1 MAPGSRGW
9 QPRLNAGWG
18 AVLSLAAFGL
28 SLLRGAN
35 LLTFVF
41 GLLAAGFLTYLGWR
55 ALTAWR
61 SRLLWRL
68 RHRLMVTYVLIGLI
82 PVVLLALMGLI
93 AGWTLY
99 GKVAVY
105 QVTEELERL
114 EGRLQDVASDV
125 ASSLELAG
133 AIQGELRP
141 EVVARILQARKAG
154 MEESLRKVELHVLS
168 DSRGS
173 ESLPA
178 WLRGQRFSGVVV
190 SDKAELLVARPAQ
203 VAGQALTVVV
213 VLPVD
218 QDVLS
223 YLGREV
229 GPVSMQVLT
238 DAESTT
244 NAPVQRTQRALLPG
258 YRVLDEVRNRSPL
271 PPPQGWWDTSL
282 TLAGTVPTAM
292 KETGQEGS
300 PLVLIVQSRVSLV
313 HTQLSYRLG
322 EFSGLPSAVFI
333 AAAVLFLLLELVAL
347 RAGILLTRTI
357 TGAVNDLQM
366 ATERV
371 QSGDFSQRI
380 RVRGNDQLSGLA
392 TAFNSMT
399 ASIERL
405 IQESKDKQR
414 LENELEVARQV
425 QEQLFPAEPPTLA
438 TLELVARCRP
448 ARTVGGDYY
457 DYGFAGQDQVIFTI
471 GDISGKGISGA
482 LLMATIQ
489 SALRSQ
495 VYASRLE
502 GSLARLSMTEL
513 VSRVNRQLCA
523 TTSDEKYSSLFVG
536 IYDDSSRTL
545 TYVNAGHLPP
555 VVFGN
560 GRREELTEG
569 GPVVGV
575 FREAKYD
582 QACVQLKPGDW
593 LVAFTDGLTEVENAY
608 EEEYGRQR
616 LVAFLQ
622 RTADSSTPDRLIDA
636 ALAELEQW
644 APGIEASDDRTMLVA
659 RIR

>member
-1 MAPGSRGW
+1 
-9 QPRLNAGWG
+9 
-18 AVLSLAAFGL
+18 
-28 SLLRGAN
+28 
-35 LLTFVF
+35 
-41 GLLAAGFLTYLGWR
+41 
-55 ALTAWR
+55 
-61 SRLLWRL
+61 
-68 RHRLMVTYVLIGLI
+68 
-82 PVVLLALMGLI
+82 
-93 AGWTLY
+93 
-99 GKVAVY
+99 
-105 QVTEELERL
+105 
-114 EGRLQDVASDV
+114 
-125 ASSLELAG
+125 
-133 AIQGELRP
+133 
-141 EVVARILQARKAG
+141 
-154 MEESLRKVELHVLS
+154 
-168 DSRGS
+168 
-173 ESLPA
+173 
-178 WLRGQRFSGVVV
+178 
-190 SDKAELLVARPAQ
+190 
-203 VAGQALTVVV
+203 
-213 VLPVD
+213 
-218 QDVLS
+218 
-223 YLGREV
+223 
-229 GPVSMQVLT
+229 
-238 DAESTT
+238 
-244 NAPVQRTQRALLPG
+244 
-258 YRVLDEVRNRSPL
+258 
-271 PPPQGWWDTSL
+271 
-282 TLAGTVPTAM
+282 M
-292 KETGQEGS
+292 KETGQQGA
-300 PLVLIVQSRVSLV
+300 PLVLIVQSRLSLV

-333 AAAVLFLLLELVAL
+333 AAAVLFLLLEVVAL
-347 RAGILLTRTI
+347 RAGILLTRSI

-371 QSGDFSQRI
+371 QAGDFSQRI

-392 TAFNSMT
+392 AAFNSMT

-425 QEQLFPAEPPTLA
+425 QEQLFPHEAPKLA

-457 DYGFAGQDQVIFTI
+457 DYGQAGQGQVIFTI

-502 GSLARLSMTEL
+502 GSLERLSMAEL
-513 VSRVNRQLCA
+513 VGRVNRQLCA

-536 IYDDSSRTL
+536 HYDDSTRTL

-560 GRREELTEG
+560 GRREALNEG
-569 GPVVGV
+569 GPVVGI
-575 FREAKYD
+575 FREARYD
-582 QACVQLKPGDW
+582 QASVQLRPGDW

-608 EEEYGRQR
+608 EEEYGMQR

-622 RTADSSTPDRLIDA
+622 RTADHGTPDRLIDA

>member
-1 MAPGSRGW
+1 MARGSRGW
-9 QPRLNAGWG
+9 QPRLNAGVG
-18 AVLSLAAFGL
+18 AVISLAAFGL
-28 SLLRGAN
+28 SLLRGAA
-35 LLTFVF
+35 LLAAVF
-41 GLLAAGFLTYLGWR
+41 GILAAGFLTYLGWR
-55 ALTAWR
+55 SLSAWR

-68 RHRLMVTYVLIGLI
+68 RHRLIVTYLLIGLI
-82 PVVLLALMGLI
+82 PVVLLTSIGLI
-93 AGWTLY
+93 VAWTLY
-99 GKVAVY
+99 AKVAVY
-105 QVTEELERL
+105 QVTEEFERL
-114 EGRLQDVASDV
+114 EGRLQDVGSDV
-125 ASSLELAG
+125 GTSLELAG
-133 AIQGELRP
+133 AIQGTLRP
-141 EVVARILQARKAG
+141 DVISRILAARAAA
-154 MEESLRKVELHVLS
+154 MDEPLSEMKVYVLPYS
-168 DSRGS
+168 PEASS
-173 ESLPA
+173 FPS
-178 WLRGQRFSGVVV
+178 WFRGQRFSGVVV
-190 SDKAELLVARPAQ
+190 SDQAELVVTRPAMA
-203 VAGQALTVVV
+203 AGQALTVVV
-213 VLPVD
+213 ALPMDEEVLA
-218 QDVLS
+218 

-229 GPVSMQVLT
+229 GPVSMQILT
-238 DAESTT
+238 DEQGA
-244 NAPVQRTQRALLPG
+244 NAPNQRMPQSLLLG
-258 YRVLDEVRNRSPL
+258 YRVSGVVAGRRPL
-271 PPPQGWWDTSL
+271 PPPEGWWDTSL
-282 TLAGTVPTAM
+282 TLAGTLPTAM
-292 KETGQEGS
+292 RETGKQGA
-300 PLVLIVQSRVSLV
+300 PLVLIVQSRLSLV
-313 HTQLSYRLG
+313 HAQLSYRLG
-322 EFSGLPSAVFI
+322 EFSGVPFAVFV

-357 TGAVNDLQM
+357 TGTVNDLQM

-371 QSGDFSQRI
+371 QAGDFSQRI
-380 RVRGNDQLSGLA
+380 RVRGHDQLSGLA

-425 QEQLFPAEPPTLA
+425 QEQLFPGEAPKLT

-448 ARTVGGDYY
+448 ARTVGGDYF
-457 DYGFAGQDQVIFTI
+457 DYGLTGSGQVIFTI

-536 IYDDSSRTL
+536 HYDDSTRTL

-569 GPVVGV
+569 GPVVGI

-582 QACVQLKPGDW
+582 QGTAQLRPGDW

-608 EEEYGRQR
+608 EEEYGSQR
-616 LVAFLQ
+616 LVSFLQ
-622 RTADSSTPDRLIDA
+622 RTADSGTPDRLIDA
-636 ALAELEQW
+636 VLAELEQW

>member
-1 MAPGSRGW
+1 MAPAPRGW

-18 AVLSLAAFGL
+18 AVLSLAALGL
-28 SLLRGAN
+28 SILSGAN

-41 GLLAAGFLTYLGWR
+41 GALAAGFLTYLGWR
-55 ALTAWR
+55 ALSAWR
-61 SRLLWRL
+61 NRLLWRL

-82 PVVLLALMGLI
+82 PVVLLALMGFI
-93 AGWTLY
+93 AGWTLS
-99 GKVAVY
+99 GMVAVY

-114 EGRLQDVASDV
+114 EGRLQDVASDI

-133 AIQGELRP
+133 AIQGQLRP
-141 EVVARILQARKAG
+141 EVVARILEARQAG
-154 MEESLRKVELHVLS
+154 MEEPLRHLQIHVLPL
-168 DSRGS
+168 SRGS
-173 ESLPA
+173 DSLPA

-190 SDKAELLVARPAQ
+190 SDRAEVLVARPAS

-218 QDVLS
+218 EGVLS
-223 YLGREV
+223 FLGREV

-238 DAESTT
+238 DQDS
-244 NAPVQRTQRALLPG
+244 PVNPATPRAQRALLPG
-258 YRVLDEVRNRSPL
+258 YRVLDAVASRTPL
-271 PPPQGWWDTSL
+271 APAQGWWDSTL
-282 TLAGTVPTAM
+282 TLAGSVPTAN
-292 KETGQEGS
+292 KETGRQGA
-300 PLVLIVQSRVSLV
+300 PLVLIVESRLSLV
-313 HTQLSYRLG
+313 HSQLSNRLG
-322 EFSGLPSAVFI
+322 ELYGLPSTVFI

-371 QSGDFSQRI
+371 QAGDFSQRI
-380 RVRGNDQLSGLA
+380 RVRGHDQLSGLA

-425 QEQLFPAEPPTLA
+425 QEQLFPADPPKLA
-438 TLELVARCRP
+438 TVELVARCRP
-448 ARTVGGDYY
+448 ARTVGGDYF
-457 DYGFAGQDQVIFTI
+457 DYGLAGEGQVIFTI

-513 VSRVNRQLCA
+513 VARVNRQLCA

-536 IYDDSSRTL
+536 HYDDSTRTL

-560 GRREELTEG
+560 GRREELNEG
-569 GPVVGV
+569 GPVVGI
-575 FREAKYD
+575 FREARYD
-582 QACVQLKPGDW
+582 QACVQLRPGDW

-616 LVAFLQ
+616 LIAFLQ

>member
-1 MAPGSRGW
+1 MARGSRGW
-9 QPRLNAGWG
+9 QPRLNAAVG
-18 AVLSLAAFGL
+18 AVISLVAFAL
-28 SLLRGAN
+28 SLLGGAA
-35 LLTFVF
+35 LLSAVF
-41 GLLAAGFLTYLGWR
+41 GILAAGFLTYLGWR
-55 ALTAWR
+55 ALSAWR
-61 SRLLWRL
+61 GRLLWRL
-68 RHRLMVTYVLIGLI
+68 RNRLIVTYLLIGLI
-82 PVVLLALMGLI
+82 PVVLLTFIGLI
-93 AGWTLY
+93 VAWTLY
-99 GKVAVY
+99 AKVAVY
-105 QVTEELERL
+105 QVTEEFERL
-114 EGRLQDVASDV
+114 EGRLQGVASDV
-125 ASSLELAG
+125 GSSLELAG
-133 AIQGELRP
+133 AIQGTLRP
-141 EVVARILQARKAG
+141 DVMARILAARAATTDEPFSEMKIY
-154 MEESLRKVELHVLS
+154 VLPYS
-168 DSRGS
+168 PEATSF
-173 ESLPA
+173 PT
-178 WLRGQRFSGVVV
+178 WFRGQRFSGVVV
-190 SDKAELLVARPAQ
+190 SDQAELVVTRPAV
-203 VAGQALTVVV
+203 VAGQALTVLVTLPMDET
-213 VLPVD
+213 VLA
-218 QDVLS
+218 

-229 GPVSMQVLT
+229 GPISLQILT
-238 DAESTT
+238 DSQQAGPP
-244 NAPVQRTQRALLPG
+244 NQRMPQSLLPG
-258 YRVLDEVRNRSPL
+258 YRVLGVAADRRPL
-271 PPPQGWWDTSL
+271 PPPEGWWDTTL
-282 TLAGTVPTAM
+282 TLAGTIPTAM
-292 KETGQEGS
+292 KETGKQGS
-300 PLVLIVQSRVSLV
+300 PLVLIVQSRLSLV
-313 HTQLSYRLG
+313 HSQLSYRLG
-322 EFSGLPSAVFI
+322 EFSGVPFAVFI
-333 AAAVLFLLLELVAL
+333 AAAVLFLLLEIVAL
-347 RAGILLTRTI
+347 RAGILLTRTV

-371 QSGDFSQRI
+371 QAGDFSQRI
-380 RVRGNDQLSGLA
+380 RVRGHDQLSGLA

-425 QEQLFPAEPPTLA
+425 QEQLFPGEVPTLA
-438 TLELVARCRP
+438 TIELVARCRP
-448 ARTVGGDYY
+448 ARTVGGDYF
-457 DYGFAGQDQVIFTI
+457 DYGLTGSGQVIFTI

-536 IYDDSSRTL
+536 HYDDATRAL

-582 QACVQLKPGDW
+582 QGTVQLRPGDW

-608 EEEYGRQR
+608 EEEYGSQR

-622 RTADSSTPDRLIDA
+622 RTADSGTPDRLIDA
-636 ALAELEQW
+636 VLAELEQW

>member
-1 MAPGSRGW
+1 
-9 QPRLNAGWG
+9 
-18 AVLSLAAFGL
+18 
-28 SLLRGAN
+28 
-35 LLTFVF
+35 
-41 GLLAAGFLTYLGWR
+41 
-55 ALTAWR
+55 
-61 SRLLWRL
+61 
-68 RHRLMVTYVLIGLI
+68 LIGLI
-82 PVVLLALMGLI
+82 PVVLLVLMGLI

-133 AIQGELRP
+133 AIQGQLRP
-141 EVVARILQARKAG
+141 EVVGRILQSRQAG
-154 MEESLRKVELHVLS
+154 MEESLRRVDLHVLS
-168 DSRGS
+168 NTRGS

-178 WLRGQRFSGVVV
+178 WLHGQRFSGVVI

-213 VLPVD
+213 VLPID
-218 QDVLS
+218 EDVLA

-229 GPVSMQVLT
+229 GPVSMQVL
-238 DAESTT
+238 AEEDSTT
-244 NAPVQRTQRALLPG
+244 APTRRSQRALLPG
-258 YRVLDEVRNRSPL
+258 YRVLDVVRDRRPL
-271 PPPQGWWDTSL
+271 PPPQSWWDTTL
-282 TLAGTVPTAM
+282 TLAGTVPTAR
-292 KETGQEGS
+292 KDTGQESS

-333 AAAVLFLLLELVAL
+333 AAAVLFLVLEIVAL

-357 TGAVNDLQM
+357 TGTVNDLQM

-371 QSGDFSQRI
+371 QAGDFSQRI
-380 RVRGNDQLSGLA
+380 RVRGHDQLSGLA

-425 QEQLFPAEPPTLA
+425 QEQLFPPEAPKLA

-448 ARTVGGDYY
+448 ARTVGGDYF
-457 DYGFAGQDQVIFTI
+457 DYGLAAQGQVIFTI

-502 GSLARLSMTEL
+502 GSLGRLSMVEL

-523 TTSDEKYSSLFVG
+523 TTSDEKYSSLFIG
-536 IYDDSSRTL
+536 IYEDATRTL

-569 GPVVGV
+569 GPVVGI

-582 QACVQLKPGDW
+582 QGCVQLQAGDW
-593 LVAFTDGLTEVENAY
+593 LVAFTDGFTEVENAY
-608 EEEYGRQR
+608 EEEYGVQR

-622 RTADSSTPDRLIDA
+622 RTADSNTPDRLIDA

-644 APGIEASDDRTMLVA
+644 APGLEASDDRTMLVA